1 MAATDGLS
9 ESEKV
14 NILFKNF
21 MNFPSMKSAVSF
33 DSEDKQPFNTNIL
46 GSSVMSDVPPTTV
59 PNMNDIADDT
69 AGHQDVVDLLTS
81 NSSGLNI
88 DTSWVSTKLTTS
100 GAKFRKDTSSG
111 ANDSIL
117 RFERLKLD
125 YAEGNTAAFIC
136 KDKDGNNILRNLI
149 PNSYSSDIGYTLSL
163 EYEDG
168 VDTTIGVASWLQK
181 RQTTSGDGGI
191 NKQWGAP
198 LFDAK
203 NGIITFYDVA
213 NMDNP
218 QSVFDSTKYDA
229 AYGSSRTSAT
239 PGPPT
244 FYLTATKYVGAF
256 GLGSTPGTTVSG
268 GVWDQDAGTQD
279 ISYGQGNVIIEKN
292 LDVSG
297 QLDVSAAIV
306 QNRLDVMGDVSL
318 NGRVDISGSFYVN
331 GVEISGNTVDGG
343 GSWNNS
349 GNNTTTGDLS
359 VGGNLAVT
367 GNITL
372 GGNDVATESYVDTK
386 VANASITTTIA
397 GGGGGG
403 GTVSIE
409 TSQLGIS
416 TILASDPLDLSAGY
430 KSHHKSNQPPAFEY
444 YNSSQENAVDSQSSS
459 ITVRWEDFAKKF
471 IDAFTGRAFPLS
483 FQTYVDISYTN
494 FGTGSDSDISNTD
507 GWKTIFIGKGTYD
520 GSGAR
525 VIPDLSFVI
534 PNNATTTAY
543 NDNTGGL
550 GIPFTGKVTQDDT
563 FAIPPFTQSDT
574 FDLRVYPVNQSQE
587 TPNYLI
593 YTGISLKSTNKP
605 GPVTII
611 NFDPVGSASIQMD
624 FSFDLD
630 NLDPTSSG
638 IPMKSYDI
646 SYNQVATRSL
656 ASGYSMHSAS
666 PININVESDA
676 TPKDDI
682 AITGL
687 YPGAQYEIQVSAQ
700 NSLATG
706 LPFGDYGDPSN
717 SEFTQV
723 ATDRYITTSDLT
735 NPSNTLAIALQDGRV
750 IPFYIAGAGNPYNST
765 PVANTT
771 SGYIDI
777 TGQAEFYVNYGKQGK
792 SLTEAADNTVLVDA
806 KIYSVKDNVE
816 DSSITF
822 AYRTNGTAMYDG
834 LPVPNNFVAG
844 SGADSIFDDGGSN
857 DYTFEQASTYTER
870 ASVDK
875 NKGFVYSSTLGLD
888 SASQSLTNPNKIA
901 MFANSFPTDSLYS
914 ANYEINGTQ
923 LNHSASSQITGG
935 SGNFVVDDYT
945 GTPQFAGASIDTLTP
960 TITTTSP
967 NTLCGIPSVSS
978 LQISLVCPTI
988 SNFKGYIT
996 PYVSNNHSIFTVTS
1010 NSAGFTGGQ
1019 AKSGSAA
1026 SNSSSYS
1033 PTYTQTKTYA
1043 SQTYIAAG
1051 SFNINVDVYYLGR
1064 DSSNKPER
1072 KTISAGANG
1081 ANASY
1086 GKIFRDS
1093 NFSPPSNMFTLTN
1106 SGGFAAASYSAN
1118 DLINSTQLIYFDG
1131 KIVGSLYQNSDGVG
1145 PFQDWSDGT
1154 WAVTGPNYNDTSI
1167 GSVSTSSGIAYDSI
1181 VYKWIVFNVTTTL
1194 ASDQQLSNFKFVKNN
1209 VQSQITTY
1217 NNPNRVSND
1226 FASFMIYYD
1235 PEHSTYNFGNM
1246 EANYSTGNS
1255 GNQWYDANASVGA
1268 SVNIGSATGKNGV
1281 WNPVANNIKMSGA
1294 DIGEQYYLAIGI
1306 SNSAGNNSHIIF

>member
-1 MAATDGLS
+1 MATTDGLS

-14 NILFKNF
+14 NILFKNY

-33 DSEDKQPFNTNIL
+33 DSENNQTFSTNIF
-46 GSSVMSDVPPTTV
+46 GSSVMSDVPPTL
-59 PNMNDIADDT
+59 PAMGDIANDST
-69 AGHQDVVDLLTS
+69 GHQDVVDLLTS

-125 YAEGNTAAFIC
+125 YAGGNTAAFIC
-136 KDKDGNNILRNLI
+136 KDNDGNNILRNLI
-149 PNSYSSDIGYTLSL
+149 PNSYSTDIGYTLSL
-163 EYEDG
+163 EYEDDA
-168 VDTTIGVASWLQK
+168 DTTIGDAYWLQK
-181 RQTTSGDGGI
+181 RQTTLGDGGI
-191 NKQWGAP
+191 DKQWGAP

-213 NMDNP
+213 DMDDP
-218 QSVFDSTKYDA
+218 QSIFDPAINTTTA
-229 AYGSSRTSAT
+229 
-239 PGPPT
+239 PT

-256 GLGSTPGTTVSG
+256 GVGSNTGTTVSG
-268 GVWDQDAGTQD
+268 GVWDQDAGTLD
-279 ISYGQGNVIIEKN
+279 ISYGEGNVIIEKN
-292 LDVSG
+292 LDVNG
-297 QLDVSAAIV
+297 ELDVSAATV

-331 GVEISGNTVDGG
+331 GVEISGNSVGGG
-343 GSWNNS
+343 GSWDET

-372 GGNDVATESYVDTK
+372 NSNDIATEFYVNNEISKIST
-386 VANASITTTIA
+386 S
-397 GGGGGG
+397 GGSSSGGG

-409 TSQLGIS
+409 AYTLGIS
-416 TILASDPLDLSAGY
+416 TILASDPLDLSAEY

-444 YNSSQENAVDSQSSS
+444 HNSSQEEAVTSQSSS
-459 ITVRWEDFAKKF
+459 ITVQWEDFAKKF

-525 VIPDLSFVI
+525 VNPDLSFVI
-534 PNNATTTAY
+534 PNNATSTVYT
-543 NDNTGGL
+543 DNTGGL

-611 NFDPVGSASIQMD
+611 NFDALTFATGSHDSIQMD
-624 FSFDLD
+624 FSF
-630 NLDPTSSG
+630 NLDVSDSTASG

-656 ASGYSMHSAS
+656 FSGYTMHSAS

-676 TPKDDI
+676 SPKDDI

-687 YPGAQYEIQVSAQ
+687 YPGAQYEIQVRAQ

-706 LPFGDYGDPSN
+706 LPFGDYGDPTN
-717 SEFTQV
+717 SDFTQV

-735 NPSNTLAIALQDGRV
+735 NPSNTLAIALENGTTE
-750 IPFYIAGAGNPYNST
+750 IPFYISGTQYPST

-792 SLTEAADNTVLVDA
+792 SLTEAATNTTLVNA

-822 AYRTNGTAMYDG
+822 AYRTNGAAMYDG
-834 LPVPNNFVAG
+834 LPLPNNIATSSEV
-844 SGADSIFDDGGSN
+844 DSIFDDDGGSN
-857 DYTFEQASTYTER
+857 NYTFEQATAYTER
-870 ASVDK
+870 ASVNK

-914 ANYEINGTQ
+914 ANYEISGTQ
-923 LNHSASSQITGG
+923 LNHSAPSEITGG
-935 SGNFVVDDYT
+935 SGTFVVDDYT

-978 LQISLVCPTI
+978 LQISLACPSI

-1026 SNSSSYS
+1026 SNISSYS
-1033 PTYTQTKTYA
+1033 PTYTQTKTYP

-1106 SGGFAAASYSAN
+1106 SGGFAATPYSASN
-1118 DLINSTQLIYFDG
+1118 QINATQLIYFDG
-1131 KIVGSLYQNSDGVG
+1131 KIVGSLYQNSHGVG
-1145 PFQDWSDGT
+1145 PFQNWGDST
-1154 WAVTGPNYNDTSI
+1154 WAVNGPNYNHG
-1167 GSVSTSSGIAYDSI
+1167 GSGLTFTKNDGSTSGT
-1181 VYKWIVFNVTTTL
+1181 YKWIVFNVTTTL
-1194 ASDQQLSNFKFVKNN
+1194 ANDQQLSNFQFVKDG
-1209 VQSQITTY
+1209 VAASQITA
-1217 NNPNRVSND
+1217 NDNPNRLNND

-1235 PEHSTYNFGNM
+1235 GTSNYNFGNM

-1255 GNQWYDANASVGA
+1255 GNQWYDAGASVGPSPNMSAA
-1268 SVNIGSATGKNGV
+1268 SGKNGV
-1281 WNPVANNIKMSGA
+1281 WHPVENNIKMNSVKPS
-1294 DIGEQYYLAIGI
+1294 GEQYYLAIGI
-1306 SNSAGNNSHIIF
+1306 NTSATGNSHVIF

>member
-14 NILFKNF
+14 NILFKNY

-33 DSEDKQPFNTNIL
+33 DSENNQTFSTNIF
-46 GSSVMSDVPPTTV
+46 GSSVMSDVPPTL
-59 PNMNDIADDT
+59 PAMGDIANDST
-69 AGHQDVVDLLTS
+69 GHQDVVDLLTS

-88 DTSWVSTKLTTS
+88 DTYWVSTKLTTS

-125 YAEGNTAAFIC
+125 YAGGNTAAFIC
-136 KDKDGNNILRNLI
+136 KDNDGNNILRNLI
-149 PNSYSSDIGYTLSL
+149 PNSYSTDIGYTLSL
-163 EYEDG
+163 EYEDDA
-168 VDTTIGVASWLQK
+168 DTTIGDAYWLQK
-181 RQTTSGDGGI
+181 RQTTLGDGGI
-191 NKQWGAP
+191 DKQWGAP

-213 NMDNP
+213 DMDDP
-218 QSVFDSTKYDA
+218 QSIFDPAINTTTA
-229 AYGSSRTSAT
+229 
-239 PGPPT
+239 PT

-256 GLGSTPGTTVSG
+256 GVGSNTGTTVSG
-268 GVWDQDAGTQD
+268 GVWHQDAGTLD

-292 LDVSG
+292 LDVNG
-297 QLDVSAAIV
+297 ELDVSAATV

-331 GVEISGNTVDGG
+331 GVEISGNSVGGG
-343 GSWNNS
+343 GSWDET

-372 GGNDVATESYVDTK
+372 NGNDIATESYVDTQ
-386 VANASITTTIA
+386 VANASLA
-397 GGGGGG
+397 GGGSSSGGG

-409 TSQLGIS
+409 AYPLGIS
-416 TILASDPLDLSAGY
+416 TILASDPQDLSAEY

-444 YNSSQENAVDSQSSS
+444 PNSSQEEAVDSQSSS
-459 ITVRWEDFAKKF
+459 ITVQWEDFEKKF

-525 VIPDLSFVI
+525 VNPDLSFVI
-534 PNNATTTAY
+534 PNNATSTVYT
-543 NDNTGGL
+543 DNTGGL

-611 NFDPVGSASIQMD
+611 NFDSVGSDSIQMD

-630 NLDPTSSG
+630 VSDSTASG

-656 ASGYSMHSAS
+656 ASGYTMHSAS

-676 TPKDDI
+676 SPKDDI
-682 AITGL
+682 AITNL
-687 YPGAQYEIQVSAQ
+687 YPGAQYEIQVRAQ

-706 LPFGDYGDPSN
+706 LPFGDYGDPTN
-717 SEFTQV
+717 SDFTQV

-735 NPSNTLAIALQDGRV
+735 NPSNTLAIALENGTTG
-750 IPFYIAGAGNPYNST
+750 ILFYISGTQYPST

-792 SLTEAADNTVLVDA
+792 SLTEAETNIILVNA

-816 DSSITF
+816 DLSMGF
-822 AYRTNGTAMYDG
+822 AYRTNGTNMTDG
-834 LPVPNNFVAG
+834 LPTPHITATG

-857 DYTFEQASTYTER
+857 DYTFEQATAYTER
-870 ASVDK
+870 ASVNK
-875 NKGFVYSSTLGLD
+875 NKGFVYSSTVGLD
-888 SASQSLTNPNKIA
+888 SASQSLTSTNKIA

-923 LNHSASSQITGG
+923 LNHNVSSQITGG
-935 SGNFVVDDYT
+935 SGTFVVDDYT
-945 GTPQFAGASIDTLTP
+945 GTPQFGVSMDTLTA
-960 TITTTSP
+960 TTTSTSS
-967 NTLCGIPSVSS
+967 NTLCGIPSLSS

-996 PYVSNNHSIFTVTS
+996 PYDSNNHSIFTVTS
-1010 NSAGFTGGQ
+1010 NSAGFTAGPYSGQ

-1026 SNSSSYS
+1026 SNISSYS
-1033 PTYTQTKTYA
+1033 PTYTQTKTYG
-1043 SQTYIAAG
+1043 SQTYFDAD

-1064 DSSNKPER
+1064 DDSNKPKI
-1072 KTISAGANG
+1072 KTISAGATG
-1081 ANASY
+1081 ADASY

-1093 NFSPPSNMFTLTN
+1093 NFSPPSNMFLLTP
-1106 SGGFAAASYSAN
+1106 SGGFAEGSYSA
-1118 DLINSTQLIYFDG
+1118 DDAINATQLIYFDG
-1131 KIVGSLYQNSDGVG
+1131 KIVGSLYQNSDNVG

-1154 WAVTGPNYNDTSI
+1154 WEVDGPNYNDTSI
-1167 GSVSTSSGIAYDSI
+1167 DSVNPSSGLTFTKNDGSTSGT
-1181 VYKWIVFNVTTTL
+1181 YKWIVFNVTTTL
-1194 ASDQQLSNFKFVKNN
+1194 ANDQQLSNFKFVKNN
-1209 VQSQITTY
+1209 VQSQITA
-1217 NNPNRVSND
+1217 NDNPNRLNND

-1235 PEHSTYNFGNM
+1235 GTSNYNFGNM

-1255 GNQWYDANASVGA
+1255 GNQWYDAGASVGSSPNMSAA
-1268 SVNIGSATGKNGV
+1268 SGKNGV
-1281 WNPVANNIKMSGA
+1281 WHPVENNIKMNSVKPS
-1294 DIGEQYYLAIGI
+1294 GEQYYLAIGI
-1306 SNSAGNNSHIIF
+1306 NTSATGNSHVIF